1 MAANSQT
8 SENRSDLIDELVGSY
23 LRLPVL
29 FSWREAK
36 GLPFP
41 DTFSAAALELQ
52 GLATAWVNLEQ
63 IVWRADEVRFIH
75 GLPARLKLTTP
86 SIELAIGQAELD
98 RWLGQFRLPYRLEL
112 AADGLIVHTEIAGFP
127 LAQFETRL
135 EVVGGWFAL
144 EPKRASILGVPGYVP
159 SLFKS
164 YLPLPPLSKETR
176 LSKVTHQSGQLRLRF
191 AIDDFEEEVS
201 PGLLLRLRKR
211 FFPVFEQL
219 TGLLGS
225 KD

>member
-1 MAANSQT
+1 MHGSDINDT
-8 SENRSDLIDELVGSY
+8 RSDLIDQLVSSY
-23 LRLPVL
+23 LTLPVL
-29 FSWREAK
+29 VSWERAT

-41 DTFSAAALELQ
+41 DTFSNARLELQ
-52 GLATAWVNLEQ
+52 GLATAWVNLDQ
-63 IVWRADEVRFIH
+63 IVWQAEEVSFIP
-75 GLPARLKLTTP
+75 GLPARIELTAP
-86 SIELAIGQAELD
+86 SIEIAIGQAELD

-144 EPKRASILGVPGYVP
+144 EPKSASIFGVPGYVS

-176 LSKVTHQSGQLRLRF
+176 LSAVTHQPGQLRLKF
-191 AIDDFEEEVS
+191 AIDDFTEEVT
-201 PGLLLRLRKR
+201 PGLLIRLRKR

-219 TGLLGS
+219 SGFLGS
-225 KD
+225 RD